1 MHDKKAKKI
10 FNATW
15 CPFNSEY
22 ENAGF
27 KLVAIS
33 VASVFATVLIQR

>member
-1 MHDKKAKKI
+1 MKQAKKNSMS
-10 FNATW
+10 FDS
-15 CPFNSEY
+15 PFNSEY

-33 VASVFATVLIQR
+33 VASAFLQQCLQR